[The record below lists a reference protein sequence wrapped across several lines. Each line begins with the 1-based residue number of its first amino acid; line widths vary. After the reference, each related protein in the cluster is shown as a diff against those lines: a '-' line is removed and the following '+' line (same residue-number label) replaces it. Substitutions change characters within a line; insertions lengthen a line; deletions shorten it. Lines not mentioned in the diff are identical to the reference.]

1 MSTYVFGDLQGC
13 YDEFQQLLEQTE
25 FNPNEDQLWFTG
37 DLVNR
42 GPKNLETLQFIMD
55 LDNPVI
61 VLGNHDLH
69 FLAVATG
76 THDPVSL
83 DTIDDL
89 LSSHQLPEI
98 IDWMRRQ
105 PLLQHDEKLHHDK
118 KTGFLMVHAG
128 VPPHW
133 NLPTCLARA
142 REVESVLSGPDYRA
156 FLEVMYGNEPSQ
168 WDDHLQG
175 IDRLRIITNY
185 FTRLRYCT
193 EAGDLELT
201 HKTSIRPKGYSPWF
215 EFPRPEQEDNSIL
228 FGHWAAIEGVT
239 GNPGIIALDTGCVWG
254 RSLTALRLED
264 GALFST
270 PAIRSA

>member
-42 GPKNLETLQFIMD
+42 GPKNLETLQFIMN

-76 THDPVSL
+76 THDPVSM

-105 PLLQHDEKLHHDK
+105 PLLHHDE

-133 NLPTCLARA
+133 NLPICLARA
-142 REVESVLSGPDYRA
+142 REVESVLSGPDYKA
-156 FLEVMYGNEPSQ
+156 FLEVMYGNEPSH

-193 EAGDLELT
+193 KAGDLELT
-201 HKTSIRPKGYSPWF
+201 HKTSICPEGFSPWF
-215 EFPRPEQEDNSIL
+215 EFPRPDQEENSIL

-239 GNPGIIALDTGCVWG
+239 GNPRVIALDTGCVWG
-254 RSLTALRLED
+254 RTLTALRLED

-270 PAIRSA
+270 PAIRSCQI